1 MSEFSFSFALA
12 HFILLDHM
20 WLVVTVLS
28 ITDKEFARNSMA
40 VQWLGTQPFNC
51 QGPEFNAWLGN

>member
-1 MSEFSFSFALA
+1 MSEFRFSFALA
-12 HFILLDHM
+12 HLIFLDM

-28 ITDKEFARNSMA
+28 STDKEFAGNSMA

-51 QGPEFNAWLGN
+51 QGPGFSALLGN

>member
-12 HFILLDHM
+12 HLIFLDHM
-20 WLVVTVLS
+20 WLVVTILS
-28 ITDKEFARNSMA
+28 STDKEFAGNSMA

-51 QGPEFNAWLGN
+51 QGPGFSALLGN

>member
-12 HFILLDHM
+12 HLIFLDM

-28 ITDKEFARNSMA
+28 STDKEFAGNSMA

-51 QGPEFNAWLGN
+51 QGPGFSALLGN